1 MPVAGQSPPL
11 PRTYSIF
18 LLELIPVREQG
29 SRGIM
34 VGLKYGS
41 HGNRMAEGAKMDNGE
56 VNRYKDLL
64 LSKRQE
70 LSTGKSL
77 AESIPTAGELRGDPV
92 DMAASETY
100 AATQVRLHQT
110 DGKLLRAIED
120 ALTRIRNEKFGVCEE
135 CGEPIS
141 NARLQAV
148 PWTRW
153 CLECKA
159 RQDQKS

>member
-1 MPVAGQSPPL
+1 M
-11 PRTYSIF
+11 
-18 LLELIPVREQG
+18 
-29 SRGIM
+29 
-34 VGLKYGS
+34 
-41 HGNRMAEGAKMDNGE
+41 NNGE
-56 VNRYKDLL
+56 VNRFKDLL

-70 LSTGKSL
+70 LSAGKSL
-77 AESIPTAGELRGDPV
+77 ADSIPTAGELRGDPV

-120 ALTRIRNEKFGVCEE
+120 ALARIRNEKFGICEE

-141 NARLQAV
+141 NARLEAV

-153 CLECKA
+153 CRDCKS
-159 RQDQKS
+159 RQDSKS